1 MPQRSAEREVIF
13 NESWGSEK
21 CKKEKPEISKEVP
34 GPCENLHEHMQMT
47 VTGAMVH
54 DGHCI

>member
-13 NESWGSEK
+13 NGSWDQRIA
-21 CKKEKPEISKEVP
+21 KKEKPEISKEVL
-34 GPCENLHEHMQMT
+34 GPCETLHEHMQMT
-47 VTGAMVH
+47 VTGAMMH